1 MQDFVSPKEL
11 LDSNETSMFEMTER
25 NPENGGL
32 SYSTRFNPSR
42 TLNST
47 SGVPSTM
54 CNPCCSASVPCNVG
68 NNGGGGGGGVGG
80 GSNLHESVFERQFLR
95 TLNKVHQTIEKNE
108 FRLAEQDRKDSI
120 KRDWQ
125 QVALVVDR
133 VLLFIFMV
141 TTLSITAAMLLHAP
155 HARDFLFGSNADLD
169 QPSQND
175 SIDGATI

>member
-1 MQDFVSPKEL
+1 
-11 LDSNETSMFEMTER
+11 MFEMTER

-68 NNGGGGGGGVGG
+68 NNGGGGRRGRGRGVATCTRAC
-80 GSNLHESVFERQFLR
+80 SERQFLR

-108 FRLAEQDRKDSI
+108 FRLAEQDRKDLI